1 MATAAG
7 QEGDD
12 PSYYYDILLLGRTG
26 QGKSTTGNKLLT
38 SEGEVRQVHSLK
50 SLEAASSDVGDE
62 EQRAEFK
69 AAEGEDSV
77 TAKCELISN
86 EATRVRVLDTPG
98 FADTE
103 NTRERGVFNGNLEIF
118 RDIVRIQDERDLAF
132 SRVLYF
138 LPSRGRLERADG
150 ALQEEIKLM
159 YGFLGEDVFK
169 IMVIVATTFKCKKKY
184 EDFDDDDVKA
194 TERAFMKAFNKITGE
209 AGLLERCPPIVYL
222 PFDEENA
229 LNRVVGAEV
238 IYEEFLK
245 VPVIIEFSSFKP
257 SMMQDLIQ
265 EAKRKNEGRKLLFR
279 DRCIKC
285 CGKLIY
291 EDSPRGKK
299 PVLILL
305 NEGSANEKIIP
316 YGDSKCH
323 PLLLPKHATVTK
335 IIGGIAHIATLG
347 IFVGIGKVRGK
358 KLWPGFT
365 NSDEY
370 CVGCK
375 GPPSAEG
382 CSKINKTIKLTVKS
396 GHEKILTTHSTKLEK
411 LQLDNSE

>member
-7 QEGDD
+7 QEEDG
-12 PSYYYDILLLGRTG
+12 PSFYYDILLLGRTG
-26 QGKSTTGNKLLT
+26 QGKSTTGNKLLV
-38 SEGEVRQVHSLK
+38 SEGEIRQVHSL
-50 SLEAASSDVGDE
+50 EAASTDE
-62 EQRAEFK
+62 AKRDELYAEFK
-69 AAEGEDSV
+69 AAGGEDSV

-103 NTRERGVFNGNLEIF
+103 TTRERGVFNGNLGIF
-118 RDIVRIQDERDLAF
+118 RDIVRIQDEQDLAF

-169 IMVIVATTFKCKKKY
+169 IMVIIATTFKCKKKR
-184 EDFDDDDVKA
+184 EDFDDDDSVA
-194 TERAFMKAFNKITGE
+194 TEKVFMTAFNKITGE
-209 AGLLERCPPIVYL
+209 DGLLERCPPIVYL

-229 LNRVVGAEV
+229 LNKVVGAEV
-238 IYEEFLK
+238 IYEKFLK
-245 VPVIIEFSSFKP
+245 MPVIIEFSSFKP
-257 SMMQDLIQ
+257 SMINDLIQ

-291 EDSPRGKK
+291 EDSPKGKK
-299 PVLILL
+299 PVLLLL
-305 NEGSANEKIIP
+305 NEGSANEKVIP
-316 YGDSKCH
+316 YRQSKCH
-323 PLLLPKHATVTK
+323 PLLLPKHSTVTK
-335 IIGGIAHIATLG
+335 IVGGIAHIATLG
-347 IFVGIGKVRGK
+347 IFVGIGRVRGK
-358 KLWPGFT
+358 KVWPGFT
-365 NSDEY
+365 NCDEY
-370 CVGCK
+370 CAGCK

-382 CSKINKTIKLTVKS
+382 CAEINKTFKLNVKS
-396 GHEKILTTHSTKLEK
+396 GREKILTTHSTNLEK
-411 LQLDNSE
+411 LQIDNSV